1 MNESGQEPDCGY
13 SSPLTS
19 PESFHIHIS
28 ASLDRKG
35 FPTDIPSVLTKRR
48 SFSGRGVTRIM

>member
-1 MNESGQEPDCGY
+1 MNDIAQEPNCGC

-28 ASLDRKG
+28 ASLDRMGLSK
-35 FPTDIPSVLTKRR
+35 DILWVLAKRR